1 MYAYLGYPVVLWIL
15 TVGRKGGCPPG
26 GERFEPGVTLLISAH
41 NEEGAIEGKL
51 DNCRDLDYPPDL
63 LEVIVVSDASTDA
76 TDRRVREREGQTVS
90 LFRLP
95 ERLGKVEGI
104 NRAVAASRSEIVVL
118 TDANTMLHRESIRR
132 MIRHFA
138 DPGVGLVSGEL
149 RLSNRLE
156 SPAGRGESAYWRYEC
171 RIRRW
176 ESKLGRIMGATG
188 PIYSFRRDLFRPVPA
203 NMFCDLV
210 LPLRIAI
217 SGSRTVYEPMAMAF
231 EEAAPSVLQD
241 VRRRFRNGS
250 RGSRSVR
257 EVFGAALRQGRWG
270 VVLQLISHK
279 ILRWISFPLV
289 LGLLIATPQL
299 TGSPFGWLTLL
310 ELVFLLSVLLGGI
323 LDWAGARRNPFFAPY
338 YLMMAHAALFLGVL
352 IGLFSRGKP
361 FWSPRGA

>member
-1 MYAYLGYPVVLWIL
+1 
-15 TVGRKGGCPPG
+15 
-26 GERFEPGVTLLISAH
+26 
-41 NEEGAIEGKL
+41 
-51 DNCRDLDYPPDL
+51 
-63 LEVIVVSDASTDA
+63 
-76 TDRRVREREGQTVS
+76 
-90 LFRLP
+90 
-95 ERLGKVEGI
+95 
-104 NRAVAASRSEIVVL
+104 
-118 TDANTMLHRESIRR
+118 
-132 MIRHFA
+132 
-138 DPGVGLVSGEL
+138 
-149 RLSNRLE
+149 
-156 SPAGRGESAYWRYEC
+156 
-171 RIRRW
+171 
-176 ESKLGRIMGATG
+176 
-188 PIYSFRRDLFRPVPA
+188 FRPVPA

-257 EVFGAALRQGRWG
+257 EVFGAALRKGRWG